1 MKLALV
7 EKLLCLPVVHLQC
20 ISFTNSYFDSAP
32 GEFYALGMKRKILTL
47 ILAITSCT
55 VSPVNAATVTEKITY
70 NKKTVVTYTV
80 VDSLTL
86 DPNGC
91 KDVYIK
97 YSIDKTFFYPN
108 AYVMFGLYSKDN
120 NEAQSIYV
128 EPGNGKGAQGK
139 DAWVGEKE
147 MVFCGKAKSYVNEY
161 GDKVVAPAFPKGK
174 YTFTAR
180 LTVLKPKLVTTPAKE
195 IIFTVK

>member
-1 MKLALV
+1 MNQKL
-7 EKLLCLPVVHLQC
+7 
-20 ISFTNSYFDSAP
+20 IS
-32 GEFYALGMKRKILTL
+32 I
-47 ILAITSCT
+47 IVAISCCNIPT
-55 VSPVNAATVTEKITY
+55 ASAATVTEKITY

-128 EPGNGKGAQGK
+128 QPGNGKGAQGK

-161 GDKVVAPAFPKGK
+161 GDKVVAPAFTKGK
-174 YTFTAR
+174 YTFAAR
-180 LTVLKPKLVTTPAKE
+180 LTILKPKLVTTPSKE

>member
-1 MKLALV
+1 MKLV
-7 EKLLCLPVVHLQC
+7 
-20 ISFTNSYFDSAP
+20 S
-32 GEFYALGMKRKILTL
+32 L
-47 ILAITSCT
+47 IVIIGCCNIY
-55 VSPVNAATVTEKITY
+55 PVNAATVTEKISY
-70 NKKTVVTYTV
+70 NKKSAVTYSV

-97 YSIDKTFFYPN
+97 YTIDKSFFYPN
-108 AYVMFGLYSKDN
+108 SYVMFGLFSKDN

-128 EPGNGKGAQGK
+128 EPGNGKGTQGK
-139 DAWVGEKE
+139 DPWVGEKE
-147 MVFCGKAKSYVNEY
+147 MVFCGKAKSYINEY
-161 GDKVVAPAFPKGK
+161 GDKVIAPAFTKGK

-180 LTVLKPKLVTTPAKE
+180 LTVLKPKLVTTPSKG